1 MSGISEAVK
10 VWGVEVTWRK
20 PYEAG
25 KQKQKSCHIVLK
37 LKEPSTTALFFFF
50 FWAEETSSQYLTHDV
65 LQKGKTLK
73 CSITN

>member
-10 VWGVEVTWRK
+10 VWVEVTGRK

-37 LKEPSTTALFFFF
+37 LKEPSTTALSFFFFF
-50 FWAEETSSQYLTHDV
+50 FWAEEISS
-65 LQKGKTLK
+65 
-73 CSITN
+73 

>member
-10 VWGVEVTWRK
+10 VWVEVTWRK

-37 LKEPSTTALFFFF
+37 LKEPSTTALSFF
-50 FWAEETSSQYLTHDV
+50 FWAEEISS
-65 LQKGKTLK
+65 
-73 CSITN
+73 

>member
-10 VWGVEVTWRK
+10 VWVEVTGRK

-37 LKEPSTTALFFFF
+37 LKEPSTTALSFFFF
-50 FWAEETSSQYLTHDV
+50 FLSWRNL
-65 LQKGKTLK
+65 
-73 CSITN
+73 

>member
-10 VWGVEVTWRK
+10 VWVEVTWRK

-37 LKEPSTTALFFFF
+37 LKEPSTTALSFFFELKKSL
-50 FWAEETSSQYLTHDV
+50 ASIKHDI
-65 LQKGKTLK
+65 LQKGKTLT